1 MIYLLVGLV
10 LFLGIHSIHLFA
22 SGWRDTQIARL
33 GYLRWKGL
41 FSLTSIVGFVLIVVG
56 FGIARHEAGLL
67 WTPAPG
73 MRHAT
78 ELLTLVAA
86 ILIAATYVPNNPI
99 KSAVH
104 HPMVL
109 GTACWA
115 LGHLLANGSAADAL
129 LFGAFLAWGV
139 VSFIVDRRRD
149 ALARVTS
156 ARGTTSGAVVTLIV
170 GVIAWIVFAFW
181 LHGPLIGVRPF
192 A

>member
-1 MIYLLVGLV
+1 MIYLLAGLI
-10 LFLGIHSIHLFA
+10 LFLGVHSVHLVA
-22 SGWRDTQIARL
+22 SGWRDACIARL

-41 FSLTSIVGFVLIVVG
+41 YSLVSIAGFALIIIG
-56 FGIARHEAGLL
+56 FGIARREAGTL

-78 ELLTLVAA
+78 ELLTLIAA
-86 ILIAATYVPNNPI
+86 ILIAATYIPNNPL
-99 KSAVH
+99 KARLH

-109 GTACWA
+109 GAACWA

-129 LFGAFLAWGV
+129 LFAAFLLWGV
-139 VSFIVDRRRD
+139 ISFIVDRRRD
-149 ALARVTS
+149 AFNATPYPP
-156 ARGTTSGAVVTLIV
+156 GTVRSGIITVITGIV
-170 GVIAWIVFAFW
+170 IWIVFAFW